1 MTLEEMATGVHLAGG
16 LVRKSRLTCPC
27 LAVGGRLGLA
37 GLGRWGQF
45 LLCHPASLL
54 REAAAGLAQP
64 RLWPMGLV
72 APENWD
78 GPHTTM
84 S

>member
-1 MTLEEMATGVHLAGG
+1 MATGVHLAGG
-16 LVRKSRLTCPC
+16 GRLGSSLVLV
-27 LAVGGRLGLA
+27 LAWPWVDGHLGLA

-45 LLCHPASLL
+45 LLRHPASLL

-64 RLWPMGLV
+64 RLWPTGLV

-78 GPHTTM
+78 GSHTTM